1 MSMDNISY
9 PGRPEPDELV
19 PARYALDIGEIDVMA
34 VSDGVLMLPGAML
47 GHNAGPAVRADG
59 GDHGRI

>member
-1 MSMDNISY
+1 M
-9 PGRPEPDELV
+9 R
-19 PARYALDIGEIDVMA
+19 A
-34 VSDGVLMLPGAML
+34 LPGAML